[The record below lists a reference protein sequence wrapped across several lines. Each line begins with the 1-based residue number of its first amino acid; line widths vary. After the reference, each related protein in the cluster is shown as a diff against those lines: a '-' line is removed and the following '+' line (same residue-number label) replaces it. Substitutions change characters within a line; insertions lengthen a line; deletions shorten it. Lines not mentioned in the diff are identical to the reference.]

1 VEIVLLWERGELR
14 VSARV
19 RSEEPRTV
27 TLVLSGLRW
36 FECPRREPWGHSVS
50 INEVRVGRT
59 SSTSR
64 LEIEMQS
71 GDTLVA
77 EAERIEVTG
86 L

>member
-1 VEIVLLWERGELR
+1 
-14 VSARV
+14 
-19 RSEEPRTV
+19 
-27 TLVLSGLRW
+27 
-36 FECPRREPWGHSVS
+36 VS

-77 EAERIEVTG
+77 EAERIDLGISTSSEDSTCEHS
-86 L
+86 